1 MSFKIIAL
9 ADQSFHLVNE
19 DAGDP
24 DIFINPIPNG
34 MLRVTCKRKVI
45 GVQAPTHLRATLL
58 QQALEALTGKISV
71 EDWLTAQAK
80 LYTAARQCMSN

>member
-9 ADQSFHLVNE
+9 ADQSFHLINE
-19 DAGDP
+19 DNGDP
-24 DIFINPIPNG
+24 DIFINPISNG

-58 QQALEALTGKISV
+58 KQALEALLGVIPDN
-71 EDWLTAQAK
+71 DWNVAQTK